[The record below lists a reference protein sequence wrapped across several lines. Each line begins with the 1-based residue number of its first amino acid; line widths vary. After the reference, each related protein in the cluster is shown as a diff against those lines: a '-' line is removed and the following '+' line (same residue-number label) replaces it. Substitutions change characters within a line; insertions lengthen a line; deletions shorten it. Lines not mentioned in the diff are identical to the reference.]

1 MNQSEKPPK
10 PAKNKY
16 QCPKATAPQ
25 RHRDTKKN
33 HTRARAQRSGY
44 RNRHRHRNLTL
55 IKNISRKELEKKNV
69 ILRRGVRRDRGIQG
83 DVYLFS
89 CCSLRIFSATLLGT
103 SI

>member
-44 RNRHRHRNLTL
+44 RNRNRHRNLTL
-55 IKNISRKELEKKNV
+55 IKNISRKELEKKMS
-69 ILRRGVRRDRGIQG
+69 
-83 DVYLFS
+83 FS
-89 CCSLRIFSATLLGT
+89 DEASDEIGESRVMFIYFLVAL
-103 SI
+103 